1 MSSCLSSQLLHL
13 YVFVNY
19 FYHISLFL
27 YCFPLFSLLRR
38 FLSTLLP
45 FRHISPTLLSCIIN
59 MPFPFKNLFVLRF
72 LLTLVIEFQFPKC
85 TDLFIVLS
93 PMLHHI
99 SHSLIAF
106 LEHCNVGRGVA
117 DSHKTSRKYF
127 RIGGGRGSTP
137 TPLCLFVSLY
147 FFFLQILPNNVQ
159 AFQPP
164 PLKSTTPPT
173 SRHGHVTSST
183 NSYLSD

>member
-93 PMLHHI
+93 PMLHHT
-99 SHSLIAF
+99 SLSSIAL
-106 LEHCNVGRGVA
+106 LEHC
-117 DSHKTSRKYF
+117 K
-127 RIGGGRGSTP
+127 GGGG
-137 TPLCLFVSLY
+137 
-147 FFFLQILPNNVQ
+147 VQ
-159 AFQPP
+159 GKIY
-164 PLKSTTPPT
+164 LHK
-173 SRHGHVTSST
+173 RKHLTSSKPLRFIVKQA
-183 NSYLSD
+183 NNMCPLISCHLQSVYKFQHCKMLSCWESDFIFLSL